1 MPSQKHLVIEWYKK
15 CLKAGSMLKID
26 AEGLRELLKN
36 IGFKYILLSAN
47 RFDIVK
53 DSPYFDEIIK
63 NNKYGI
69 FKLKEDI
76 E

>member
-1 MPSQKHLVIEWYKK
+1 
-15 CLKAGSMLKID
+15 MLKID